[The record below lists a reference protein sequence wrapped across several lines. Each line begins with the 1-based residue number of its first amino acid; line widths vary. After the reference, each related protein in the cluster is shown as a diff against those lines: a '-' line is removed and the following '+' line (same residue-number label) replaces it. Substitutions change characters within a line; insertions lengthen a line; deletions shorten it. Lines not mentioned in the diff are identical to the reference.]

1 MQLFAHS
8 FFNNA
13 GLLFLMRFNH
23 KQANVAEGKSTFSHH
38 NTHPPQAF
46 ICATSAQL
54 RRRQQ
59 VTGSQAKHTML
70 DFAPSL
76 SRERGNLRSRFRI
89 SASISLS
96 LPPPELSLPGPQTAI
111 QMLCQLNA
119 PLASSLKH
127 QLSKPRNTLHVRRE
141 SQVFLEYISPPFN

>member
-13 GLLFLMRFNH
+13 GLFFLMRFNH

-38 NTHPPQAF
+38 KKTPILYLCHK
-46 ICATSAQL
+46 
-54 RRRQQ
+54 RRAKEETAGNREP
-59 VTGSQAKHTML
+59 SQTRNAEL
-70 DFAPSL
+70 LPL
-76 SRERGNLRSRFRI
+76 PLQGERGNLRSRFRI

-119 PLASSLKH
+119 TFASSLNH
-127 QLSKPRNTLHVRRE
+127 RLSKPRNTLDVRRE
-141 SQVFLEYISPPFN
+141 SQVFLEYIFPPCN